1 MRPGAFKGVNMG
13 NVGRKKGHR
22 ALWIVI
28 AALLLTG
35 ILVLSVHP
43 SAVTTNTYID
53 ANSGD
58 VRVET
63 TVFGLPVKDTIKKT
77 QFSREVRR
85 LNRAVLQNRAW
96 QPVLIEEGLL
106 MGTHIDGRLGGVP
119 DLLDWIVGL
128 LERARVPDQERLVVM
143 ERILGTL
150 RNEKSDRGDIT
161 DELSVLSSRLN
172 KEK

>member
-1 MRPGAFKGVNMG
+1 MG
-13 NVGRKKGHR
+13 NSGPTPGHR

-28 AALLLTG
+28 LALLLTG
-35 ILVLSVHP
+35 ILVLLVHP

-63 TVFGLPVKDTIKKT
+63 AVFGLRVRDRTKVTR
-77 QFSREVRR
+77 FSREVRR
-85 LNRAVLQNRAW
+85 LGIAVPQNRAW
-96 QPVLIEEGLL
+96 QPVLTEKGLL
-106 MGTHIDGRLGGVP
+106 MGTHIDYSLGGVP
-119 DLLDWIVGL
+119 DLLGWIVEL
-128 LERARVPDQERLVVM
+128 FERERVSDQERLVVL

-161 DELSVLSSRLN
+161 DELTVLSRKVN
-172 KEK
+172 KEAK